1 MIRTNLTAF
10 SQRAGFQGRGRL
22 MFSCL
27 RPYLDML
34 EDRRLMTASLVAT
47 GNVINPGPVEGTA
60 FTAVVAKFTDSD
72 GSTDPSSF
80 AALINWGDGQV
91 AQGTVATDPAGGFD
105 VSGTHTFAQSGAF
118 HVTAQIGDR
127 DGDSA
132 STTTTNIVAQAP
144 ITATAVAIKGKRQ
157 KNLKNVTVATFTD
170 ADASLPSSAFTAL
183 IHWGDGQTTSGMI
196 VANGA
201 GRFKVLGSHKFKKA
215 GAFSVQTVIEQGNTP
230 TTSFYLPTN
239 VMSDGAVAA
248 DHVNPNFVNPWG
260 LAAGN
265 PAAIWDTNN
274 GSGTSNVFTTTGDL
288 NARIPVVTIPAPAGS
303 TDTSAPSAIVR
314 NSSTG
319 FVVTDGTNSG
329 AAAFIF
335 ATEDGTIAGWNP
347 TVGGG
352 GAATSIHA
360 VLPVDNSA
368 SGAVY
373 KGLAILTVPAGD
385 PLAAGQYLF
394 ATNFHANSLDVFDSS
409 FHPVTL
415 PAGSFTDPQ
424 IPAGFAPFGIQT
436 IGGNLYV
443 TYAKQD
449 SEQHDDVAGPGNGFV
464 DVYSPAGV
472 LLNRLGGG
480 GQQTELNSPWGVIQA
495 PSGFGTFST
504 DILVGNFGDSH
515 VSAFNPTTG
524 AFFGQLT
531 DAQGQ
536 PLALDGGFQGAD
548 TKGLWGFVDFPTA
561 TGPTGNTLYFA
572 SGFNDEADGVFGG
585 VTFYQVATATTTG
598 RATMRR

>member
-1 MIRTNLTAF
+1 MIRSNMTL
-10 SQRAGFQGRGRL
+10 SLRGAGFQGRRH
-22 MFSCL
+22 SRSRCL
-27 RPYLDML
+27 RLNLDML

-47 GNVINPGPVEGTA
+47 GNVINPGPIEGAA
-60 FTAVVAKFTDSD
+60 FTSVVAKFTDSD

-91 AQGTVATDPAGGFD
+91 TKGTIATDPAGGFD
-105 VSGTHTFAQSGAF
+105 ISGAHTFAQSGAF
-118 HVTAQIGDR
+118 KVTALVGDT

-132 STTTTNIVAQAP
+132 STTTTNIVAQAQ
-144 ITATAVAIKGKRQ
+144 ITATAVAIRGKRQ

-170 ADASLPSSAFTAL
+170 ADASLPASAFTAL

-201 GRFKVLGSHKFKKA
+201 GGFKVLGSHKYKKA
-215 GAFSVQTVIEQGNTP
+215 KSFSVQTVIQQGNSLA
-230 TTSFYLPTN
+230 TSFYLPTN
-239 VMSDGAVAA
+239 VMSDGSVPA
-248 DHVNPNFVNPWG
+248 DHVNPNLVNPWG
-260 LAAGN
+260 LAGS
-265 PAAIWDTNN
+265 PTAIWDGNN
-274 GSGTSNVFTTTGDL
+274 GTGTSNVFTTTGDL
-288 NARIPVVTIPAPAGS
+288 NAKIPVVTIPAPPGS
-303 TDTSAPSAIVR
+303 TDTSAPTGIVR

-329 AAAFIF
+329 AAIFIF

-347 TVGGG
+347 AVGGG
-352 GAATSIHA
+352 GATTSTHA
-360 VLPVDNSA
+360 VLAVDNSA

-373 KGLAILTVPAGD
+373 KGLALLTVPAGD
-385 PLAAGQYLF
+385 PLAAGNYLF
-394 ATNFHANSLDVFDSS
+394 ATNFHANSLDVFDST

-424 IPAGFAPFGIQT
+424 IPSGFAPFGIQSV
-436 IGGNLYV
+436 GGNLYV

-449 SEQHDDVAGPGNGFV
+449 SAQHDDVAGPGNGFV

-472 LLNRLGGG
+472 LLTRLGGG

-495 PSGFGTFST
+495 PTGFGTFSS

-524 AFFGQLT
+524 AFLGQLT
-531 DAQGQ
+531 DSQGQ
-536 PLALDGGFQGAD
+536 PLVLDGGFQGSD
-548 TKGLWGFVDFPTA
+548 TKGLWGIIDFPTA
-561 TGPTGNTLYFA
+561 TGPTASTLYFA
-572 SGFNDEADGVFGG
+572 SGFNDEGDGVFGG
-585 VTFYQVATATTTG
+585 VTFYQVATATAAG
-598 RATMRR
+598 KATIRR